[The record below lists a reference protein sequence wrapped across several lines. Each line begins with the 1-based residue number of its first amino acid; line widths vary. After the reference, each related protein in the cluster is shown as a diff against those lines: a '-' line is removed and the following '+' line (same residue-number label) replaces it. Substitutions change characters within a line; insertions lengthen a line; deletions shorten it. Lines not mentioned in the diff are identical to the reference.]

1 MTSNR
6 SYRKY
11 LPQEVVREELEK
23 NIGTQFDPEVA
34 KCMIALIDGDT
45 EYVLHEP

>member
-6 SYRKY
+6 SYRSY

-23 NIGTQFDPEVA
+23 NMGKQFDPEVA
-34 KCMIALIDGDT
+34 KCMIELIDDDT